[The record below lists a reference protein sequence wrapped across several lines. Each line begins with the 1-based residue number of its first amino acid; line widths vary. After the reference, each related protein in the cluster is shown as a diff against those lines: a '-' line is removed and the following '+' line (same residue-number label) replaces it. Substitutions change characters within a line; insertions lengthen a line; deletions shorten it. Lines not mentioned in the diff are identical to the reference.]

1 MVLALRMN
9 LLVKMP
15 LVLEMMALVI
25 LSMVEVLGMM
35 TLKLVLLVEKLIL
48 EIVIPQKR
56 FEVLT
61 EILQD

>member
-1 MVLALRMN
+1 MLLVLRMN

-48 EIVIPQKR
+48 EIVTPQKR

>member
-1 MVLALRMN
+1 MLLVLRMN
-9 LLVKMP
+9 LWVKMP

-48 EIVIPQKR
+48 EIVTPQKR

>member
-1 MVLALRMN
+1 MLLVLRMN

>member
-1 MVLALRMN
+1 MVLVLRMN